1 VPQPR
6 RASSRVYNEGVR
18 LGLDMVLRRA
28 PRPALRPFIETLWAT
43 DERAASGSVVAR
55 REHVLPT
62 GRMHLAIRLSD
73 DPLRLFDDAGDHAGR
88 LVSEAVVGGARD
100 SFYIRDVS
108 RPLCSVGAVLRPG
121 AADALFGVPAH
132 ELAGQHTPLDALW
145 GRPVAS
151 MRDRLAEIR
160 SLDERLDA
168 FEAVLASRLP
178 RARGLHPAI
187 AQALEQLLIAPAVAT
202 DHTEER
208 GSSLAVR
215 DVVKQSGY
223 SHRTFLSL
231 FHRAVG
237 LTPKVYCRVL
247 RFQRALRR
255 VSAGTASWLDVALAA
270 GYSDQ
275 AHFNREFRKFVGVT
289 PTEYRQ
295 VAPRFPNH
303 VPVGAVRR

>member
-1 VPQPR
+1 
-6 RASSRVYNEGVR
+6 
-18 LGLDMVLRRA
+18 MVSRRA

-43 DERAASGSVVAR
+43 DERASFTSVAAC

-73 DPLRLFDDAGDHAGR
+73 EPLRLFDNAGDFSGR

-108 RPLCSVGAVLRPG
+108 QPLCSVGAVLRPG
-121 AADALFGVPAH
+121 AARALFGVHAD
-132 ELAGQHTPLDALW
+132 ELAGRHTPLDDLW
-145 GRPVAS
+145 GRSVAS

-160 SLDERLDA
+160 SLDARLDA
-168 FEAVLASRLP
+168 FEALLASRLP
-178 RARGLHPAI
+178 RARGLHPAV
-187 AQALEQLLIAPAVAT
+187 AQALEQLMDVPAIAA
-202 DHTEER
+202 DHAEDER

-215 DVVKQSGY
+215 EVVRQSGY
-223 SHRTFLSL
+223 SHRTFISL

-255 VSAGTASWLDVALAA
+255 VSVGTASWLDVALAA

-275 AHFNREFRKFVGVT
+275 AHFNREFRTFVGVT

-295 VAPRFPNH
+295 VAPHFPNH
-303 VPVGAVRR
+303 LPVDSAPR

>member
-1 VPQPR
+1 MLMI
-6 RASSRVYNEGVR
+6 RV
-18 LGLDMVLRRA
+18 
-28 PRPALRPFIETLWAT
+28 PRPALRPFIEVLWAT
-43 DERAASGSVVAR
+43 DEAAEYRAAVAR

-73 DPLRLFDDAGDHAGR
+73 DPLRLFDNTGDNAGR
-88 LVSEAVVGGARD
+88 VVSEAVVGGARD

-108 RPLCSVGAVLRPG
+108 KPLCSVGAVLRPG
-121 AADALFGVPAH
+121 AAQALFGVAAH
-132 ELAGQHTPLDALW
+132 ELAGRHTPLEDLW

-151 MRDRLAEIR
+151 MRDRLAELR

-178 RARGLHPAI
+178 RARGLHPAV
-187 AQALEQLLIAPAVAT
+187 AQALERLMDVPTVAAG
-202 DHTEER
+202 HAQEER

-215 DVVKQSGY
+215 EVVRQSGY
-223 SHRTFLSL
+223 SHRTFISL

-237 LTPKVYCRVL
+237 LTPKVYCRIL

-275 AHFNREFRKFVGVT
+275 AHFNREFRTFVGVT

-303 VPVGAVRR
+303 LPVDGARR